1 MEVLRADQEG
11 PVTTPAN
18 LLFIG
23 LPGSGKTTFLAALWH
38 VLNDRSSATSLK
50 LTKLSGDRTYLNQ
63 ITREWRECSQ
73 VPRTNL
79 QTEQVVVLHLNG
91 EGFGT
96 FDLSIP
102 DLAGEAFKQ
111 QVTDRRISRHHDELV
126 QDATGVMLFLHPD
139 VHKGTQLNVARMLEA
154 ELSGAH
160 EQDATTTTSD
170 ADNAWSPELL
180 PTQTKLVELLQFLLE
195 RTQRKLRVAVVVSA
209 WDLVDNLGAP
219 HDFVARELPLLQQFL
234 ETNDDIFEHCVFG
247 VSAQG
252 GDITVEEE
260 KQTLLEM
267 DDALKRIKVR
277 QEHEMGQDITKP
289 ISWLLGGR

>member
-1 MEVLRADQEG
+1 MS
-11 PVTTPAN
+11 TPAN

-38 VLNDRSSATSLK
+38 VLNDGSSATSLR
-50 LTKLSGDRTYLNQ
+50 LTKPSNDRIYLNQ
-63 ITREWRECSQ
+63 ITKEWRECSQ

-79 QTEQVVVLHLNG
+79 QTEQVVVLHLDG
-91 EGFGT
+91 EGFGA

-111 QVTDRRISRHHDELV
+111 QLTDRRMSRHHDALV

-139 VHKGTQLNVARMLEA
+139 VQKGTQLTLARRLEA
-154 ELSGAH
+154 ELPGAH
-160 EQDATTTTSD
+160 EEDAPTASAS

-180 PTQTKLVELLQFLLE
+180 PTQVQLVELLQFLLE
-195 RTQRKLRVAVVVSA
+195 RTERKLRVAIVVSA
-209 WDLVDNLGAP
+209 WDLVDHLGAP
-219 HDFVARELPLLQQFL
+219 HEFLGRALPLFHQFL
-234 ETNDDIFEHCVFG
+234 EASGDLFEHSVFG

-252 GDITVEEE
+252 GDITVEAE
-260 KQTLLEM
+260 KQALLEL

-277 QEHEMGQDITKP
+277 LGQQTSQDITKP
-289 ISWLLGGR
+289 IAWLLGGP

>member
-1 MEVLRADQEG
+1 MSN
-11 PVTTPAN
+11 PAN

-38 VLNDRSSATSLK
+38 VLSDRSSTTALK

-63 ITREWRECSQ
+63 ITKEWRECSQ

-79 QTEQVVVLHLNG
+79 QTEQVVVLHLDG

-111 QVTDRRISRHHDELV
+111 QLTDRRISRHHDAFMQE
-126 QDATGVMLFLHPD
+126 ATGVMLFLHPD
-139 VHKGTQLNVARMLEA
+139 VQKGTQLTAARQLEA
-154 ELSGAH
+154 TIMGSQKAEAS
-160 EQDATTTTSD
+160 SSSSSVPR
-170 ADNAWSPELL
+170 AWSPEML
-180 PTQTKLVELLQFLLE
+180 PHQAKLVELLQFLLE

-209 WDLVDNLGAP
+209 WDLVESLGKAP
-219 HDFVARELPLLQQFL
+219 HAFISRELPLLQQFL
-234 ETNDDIFEHCVFG
+234 EANDELLEHAVFG

-252 GDITVEEE
+252 GDITVASE
-260 KQTLLEM
+260 KQSLLEL

-277 QEHEMGQDITKP
+277 QDEETGQDITKP
-289 ISWLLGGR
+289 IAWLLGDA

>member
-1 MEVLRADQEG
+1 MSN
-11 PVTTPAN
+11 PAN

-38 VLNDRSSATSLK
+38 VLSDRSSTTALK

-63 ITREWRECSQ
+63 ITKEWRECSQ

-79 QTEQVVVLHLNG
+79 QTEQVVVLHLDG

-111 QVTDRRISRHHDELV
+111 QLTDRRISRHHDAFV
-126 QDATGVMLFLHPD
+126 QEATGVMLFLHPD
-139 VHKGTQLNVARMLEA
+139 VQKGTQLTAARQLEA
-154 ELSGAH
+154 TITGSQKAEAS
-160 EQDATTTTSD
+160 SSSSSVPS
-170 ADNAWSPELL
+170 AWSPEML
-180 PTQTKLVELLQFLLE
+180 PHQAKLVELLQFLLE

-209 WDLVDNLGAP
+209 WDLVESLGKAP
-219 HDFVARELPLLQQFL
+219 HAFISRELPLLQQFL
-234 ETNDDIFEHCVFG
+234 EANDELLEHAVFG

-252 GDITVEEE
+252 GDITVASE
-260 KQTLLEM
+260 KQSLLEF

-277 QEHEMGQDITKP
+277 QGEDTGQDITKP
-289 ISWLLGGR
+289 IAWLLGGA

>member
-1 MEVLRADQEG
+1 VIN
-11 PVTTPAN
+11 PAN

-38 VLNDRSSATSLK
+38 VLSDRSSATTLK

-63 ITREWRECSQ
+63 ITKEWRECSQ

-79 QTEQVVVLHLNG
+79 QSEQVVVLHLAG
-91 EGFGT
+91 DGFGS

-111 QVTDRRISRHHDELV
+111 QLTDRRISRRHDALV
-126 QDATGVMLFLHPD
+126 QAATGVMLFLHPD
-139 VHKGTQLNVARMLEA
+139 VQKGTQLTLARQLEA
-154 ELSGAH
+154 TLPGGQNGDTS
-160 EQDATTTTSD
+160 ATNTGQ
-170 ADNAWSPELL
+170 NAWSPDLL
-180 PTQTKLVELLQFLLE
+180 PHQAKLVELLQFLLE

-209 WDLVDNLGAP
+209 WDLVEGLGKPP
-219 HDFVARELPLLQQFL
+219 HAFIARELPLLQQFL
-234 ETNDDIFEHCVFG
+234 EANDDLLEHAVFG

-252 GDITVEEE
+252 GDITVASE
-260 KQTLLEM
+260 KQLLLDL

-277 QEHEMGQDITKP
+277 QDQDTGHDITKP
-289 ISWLLGGR
+289 IAWLLGAFS